1 LVLRFATGLVGL
13 PIVFAAI
20 WYGGVWLAVLVL
32 LAASVAISEFYRLLP
47 PGAGPLSTALGVMWT
62 IALVLGA
69 QAASETGD
77 FLITSLGIW
86 VSGAFVALLW
96 YVAFYRGR
104 RHAVAIGYLLMGPIY
119 VGFFL
124 GHGLV
129 LRDLG
134 PFGDEGRNWLLLAVL
149 VTFASDTGAYLVG
162 RAVGRHAMA
171 PSISPA
177 KTWEGSVG
185 GFVCAALVALALGQL
200 LNFDVRLWQVAV
212 TGAAVG
218 VLAQCGDLLES
229 KLKRLSETKDA
240 GSIILGHGGVL
251 DRLDS
256 IVISI
261 PAVYYLAAVV
271 FKP

>member
-1 LVLRFATGLVGL
+1 MVLRFATGLVGL
-13 PIVFAAI
+13 PVVFAAI
-20 WYGGVWLAVLVL
+20 WFGGVWLVVLVL
-32 LAASVAISEFYRLLP
+32 LAASVAIGEFYRLLP
-47 PGAGPLSTALGVMWT
+47 PGAGPLSLVIGVMWT
-62 IALVLGA
+62 VALVLGA
-69 QAASETGD
+69 KAASGTGD
-77 FLITSLGIW
+77 FLIVSSGIW
-86 VSGAFVALLW
+86 ASGAFVALLW
-96 YVAFYRGR
+96 YTAFYRGR
-104 RHAVAIGYLLMGPIY
+104 RHVVAITYLLLGPIY
-119 VGFFL
+119 VGFLL
-124 GHGLV
+124 GHGLA
-129 LRDLG
+129 LRDLDPLNDG
-134 PFGDEGRNWLLLAVL
+134 GRSWLLLAVL

-162 RAVGRHAMA
+162 RAVGRHPMA

-177 KTWEGSVG
+177 KTWEGSAG
-185 GFVCAALVALALGQL
+185 GFLCAMLATLALGQL
-200 LNFDVRLWQVAV
+200 LSFGAALWQVAV
-212 TGAAVG
+212 TGAAAG

>member
-1 LVLRFATGLVGL
+1 MVLRFATGLVGF

-20 WYGGVWLAVLVL
+20 WFGGVWLVILVL

-47 PGAGPLSTALGVMWT
+47 SGAGPLSSILGVMWT
-62 IALVLGA
+62 ASLVLGA
-69 QAASETGD
+69 QAASGTGD
-77 FLITSLGIW
+77 FLIVSAGIW

-96 YVAFYRGR
+96 YVAFYRGS
-104 RHAVAIGYLLMGPIY
+104 RHTVALAYLFLGPIY
-119 VGFFL
+119 VGFLL
-124 GHGLV
+124 GHGLA

-134 PFGDEGRNWLLLAVL
+134 PFDDVGRNWLLLAVL

-171 PSISPA
+171 PNISPA
-177 KTWEGSVG
+177 KTWEGSAG
-185 GFVCAALVALALGQL
+185 GFACAMLAALALGL
-200 LNFDVRLWQVAV
+200 LLDLGVAFWQVAV
-212 TGAAVG
+212 TGAAAG

-251 DRLDS
+251 DRVDS

-271 FKP
+271 F